1 MKINNGIIK
10 NLLIKDN
17 ASIRKQTI
25 EADGSYSESTTIR
38 KNDLSKLK
46 ENDRL
51 SVTAHSID
59 IKKIRDGYY
68 KNTGFFD
75 KSGTVYLN
83 NISKEDATTI
93 MEGIADQGHILVDVK
108 GTLNVATGYHNPKT
122 MPQLI
127 KQKTF
132 TNASDVS
139 VKIFDITGVS
149 LVEVENFS
157 KIYDSIS
164 TLFQTATRASKI
176 KTLDEIFVKNIT
188 TRFTSDTETETYVI
202 NKQVVVN
209 SELFQDTGETKQLRE
224 GNKPAKIITNII
236 TPAPQVTILTVEPGH
251 GLDEKQLSKV
261 GTILAT
267 IKRSEAKAFL
277 EDSKENR
284 FSKLRGQVESAK
296 TTPIGKYILELFKS
310 IVENKD
316 IASVLTTSVI
326 NRPWET
332 FTKTSAELD
341 EAAVALQ
348 KAIPAEITKLEKFV
362 IEPTQL
368 EFGQPDPKSGNT
380 FATKSALTVNLKSII
395 KTTSTKKFVKTF
407 DESFALFDIDSDSL
421 DFDDIEVEL

>member
-17 ASIRKQTI
+17 AQIRKQTI
-25 EADGSYSESTTIR
+25 AEDGSFSESTTIR
-38 KNDLSKLK
+38 KNDLKTLK

-51 SVTAHSID
+51 SVTAHVID
-59 IKKIRDGYY
+59 IKKIKDGYY
-68 KNTGFFD
+68 KNTQFFD
-75 KSGTVYLN
+75 KAGTVYLN
-83 NISKEDATTI
+83 NISVKDAKTI
-93 MEGIADQGHILVDVK
+93 MEGVADQGHILVDVK

-122 MPQLI
+122 MPQLV

-132 TNASDVS
+132 THASDVS
-139 VKIFDITGVS
+139 VKIFDITDVS
-149 LVEVENFS
+149 IVEVENFS

-164 TLFQTATRASKI
+164 TLFQAGTRVSKI
-176 KTLDEIFVKNIT
+176 KTLDEIFVKNIA
-188 TRFTSDTETETYVI
+188 TRFTSETETETYVI
-202 NKQVVVN
+202 NKQLTVN
-209 SELFQDTGETKQLRE
+209 SELFQQTGETKKIRE
-224 GNKPAKIITNII
+224 GTKAAKLVTNII

-251 GLDEKQLSKV
+251 GLNDKQLTKI

-277 EDSKENR
+277 DNSDENR
-284 FSKLRGQVESAK
+284 FKTLRGQVEESK
-296 TTPIGKYILELFKS
+296 TTPIGKYILDLFTS

-316 IASVLTTSVI
+316 IASVLTTAVI
-326 NRPWET
+326 NRPWEV
-332 FTKTSAELD
+332 FTKTAAELD

-368 EFGQPDPKSGNT
+368 EFGQADLKSGKT
-380 FATKSALTVNLKSII
+380 YSTKSALTVNLKSII

-407 DESFALFDIDSDSL
+407 DESFSLFDIDSESL
-421 DFDDIEVEL
+421 NFEDIEIEL